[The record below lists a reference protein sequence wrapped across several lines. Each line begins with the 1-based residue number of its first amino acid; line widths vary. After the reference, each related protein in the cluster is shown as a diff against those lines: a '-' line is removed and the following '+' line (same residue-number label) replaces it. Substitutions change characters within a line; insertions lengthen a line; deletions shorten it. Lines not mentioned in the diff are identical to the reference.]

1 MISTKMRM
9 PCLLLAASLS
19 LPLMAQAADDAP
31 AGGSPADAGGYAS
44 PSAAPGFGSLED
56 DARPAVAV
64 SPEAPPPPHTAPD
77 GATLRSSRAP
87 GFTEDTDRRQL
98 P

>member
-1 MISTKMRM
+1 
-9 PCLLLAASLS
+9 
-19 LPLMAQAADDAP
+19 MAQAADDAP
-31 AGGSPADAGGYAS
+31 AGGAPADTGGYAS
-44 PSAAPGFGSLED
+44 PSAASGLGNLED

-77 GATLRSSRAP
+77 GETLRSSRAP
-87 GFTEDTDRRQL
+87 GFTDDTDRRQL

>member
-1 MISTKMRM
+1 
-9 PCLLLAASLS
+9 
-19 LPLMAQAADDAP
+19 MAEAGSDAP
-31 AGGSPADAGGYAS
+31 AEGAPADAGGYAS
-44 PSAAPGFGSLED
+44 PQAAPGFGDLAD
-56 DARPAVAV
+56 DAHPTVAV

-87 GFTEDTDRRQL
+87 GFTEDSDRRQL

>member
-1 MISTKMRM
+1 
-9 PCLLLAASLS
+9 
-19 LPLMAQAADDAP
+19 MAQAADDAP
-31 AGGSPADAGGYAS
+31 AGGAPADAGGYAS

-56 DARPAVAV
+56 DARPTVAV

-87 GFTEDTDRRQL
+87 GFTDDTDRRQL